1 MTKKTLAKIV
11 IFITALSLP
20 LLVFGYVF
28 GFSNLNFLNPVK
40 IASDLSSPK
49 LKSDDGRINI
59 LILGIDKRMSGN
71 TVTSVLTDTI
81 LVASIGLTDN
91 KMTLISLPRDLWVT
105 SSLGISGKI
114 NSVYGQYDSKTKDL
128 LGSSGTK
135 EVVSE
140 VLGIPI
146 HYNVTINFEVFK
158 KIIDTLGGVEV
169 EIENSFTD
177 SEYPIEGKEN
187 DPVISNRYETV
198 TFNKGIEKMDGE
210 RALKYVRSRHG
221 NGVEGTDFA
230 RSKRQQKVILAI
242 KDKLMSPSF
251 VIDLPKIKELFSL
264 YEKEVETNIKSEDLI
279 SFFSLYKR
287 LNLTDFTKVVL
298 DDRSSADEGGLLI
311 SPENRD
317 AYGGAYVLIP
327 RVGDFSQIQAYVRK
341 FLFE

>member
-1 MTKKTLAKIV
+1 
-11 IFITALSLP
+11 
-20 LLVFGYVF
+20 
-28 GFSNLNFLNPVK
+28 
-40 IASDLSSPK
+40 
-49 LKSDDGRINI
+49 
-59 LILGIDKRMSGN
+59 MSGN